1 LIIGETGRTGIR
13 FGKIW
18 SKVRI
23 FFGDKSYL
31 KLVRVLFRPILE
43 NELPDMSVKQFFISM
58 RFDQRGKMD
67 QLGIEMGTF
76 E

>member
-1 LIIGETGRTGIR
+1 MLLEGGSEQVR
-13 FGKIW
+13 FGP
-18 SKVRI
+18 
-23 FFGDKSYL
+23 L
-31 KLVRVLFRPILE
+31 LE
-43 NELPDMSVKQFFISM
+43 KELLDQPVEQFLASL